1 MTENPLEMSEIVRGL
16 PDVPKDLVQSCID
29 TAQILGIIINNNNI
43 IIIINN
49 NIIIIINNNIIVI
62 IIIILYCEYT
72 NILLSL
78 IGIVIAVQLNNDN
91 AECAD
96 ADANTSLLVT
106 DTNNNND
113 DNNKIVNED
122 DEFEANNDTNNV
134 DADPN
139 TITTSAITSNTTTND
154 VLPAVKIEESN
165 NVVLTID
172 NTSIITDFSDIPLNS
187 LLRKDIDDPRK
198 KKKKFSDGNMKQKQK
213 KSKVGNISPI
223 GINVITILTHYQYL
237 LYI

>member
-1 MTENPLEMSEIVRGL
+1 M
-16 PDVPKDLVQSCID
+16 
-29 TAQILGIIINNNNI
+29 
-43 IIIINN
+43 
-49 NIIIIINNNIIVI
+49 
-62 IIIILYCEYT
+62 
-72 NILLSL
+72 
-78 IGIVIAVQLNNDN
+78 NNDN

-96 ADANTSLLVT
+96 LDANTLSLVT

-139 TITTSAITSNTTTND
+139 AVTTSAITSNTTTTD

-165 NVVLTID
+165 NLTID

-198 KKKKFSDGNMKQKQK
+198 KKKKYSDGNIKQRQK
-213 KSKVGNISPI
+213 RSKIGNMSPI
-223 GINVITILTHYQYL
+223 GINTITILTHYHYL
-237 LYI
+237 LYV